1 MENVEH
7 GKFTQVLLTLPWRV
21 LRFFGRIVR
30 RFFVAVGVLAALAV
44 VGYVEFESIIEAL
57 DTRYASRI
65 DAYLGS
71 DRNAI
76 LRLHDPAY
84 FAQQTVLVTEDQR
97 TVACISSPEHRIL
110 IDDVAEVPPT
120 FVSAI
125 LASED
130 KNFFSHEGIDK
141 GAIVR
146 ALGKRVLQESHSG
159 ASTLTMQIA
168 KHLRGGTGRAST
180 EIEKIGD
187 IVMALRIEREFSREQ
202 LLLKYVNMPYF
213 GRGQYGI
220 EAASRAYF
228 GKPARDLALHQA
240 AFIVALINKP
250 ALPDRSF
257 AMDPALRAPEAI
269 RDANWA
275 EAARG
280 TMRVLDLMLA
290 EAAITDVEHARTA
303 DLVEKS
309 LRKEI
314 VPPGSGCG
322 THDHFLE
329 RVRILYKDR
338 FPINRGGLTISITR
352 DDALQEVLAKAV
364 DLTLSTYLA
373 RHADDADNDQLRA
386 GAFAVEF
393 TGDVLAE
400 VGNVNFRQ
408 LKYDVIATGWRQ
420 PGSTF
425 KIFTYGGL
433 VEQLANEVLAD
444 KSAPRKTDDVA
455 AEILERC
462 NVLDAP
468 FAVPLGRGRGIKQI
482 ENFHS
487 RSEPQYR
494 GDISCRIALGESRNT
509 AAMRAGAR
517 AGIRHVIEL
526 AYRLG
531 MPRDAKHVLQ
541 PYPTTAIGASEVNPL
556 SMASTAAFVNGG
568 FRVTPRFANDVCRE
582 GKSLLYKDAANRPQD
597 CDIKGENRPAPER
610 LVHPAV
616 AAAMTEL
623 LKGPLD
629 IGPTGTASALRSGV
643 IPGMDPLSEAVWKL
657 TPEARKKRTLA
668 FPLDK
673 AGEIAGKTGTAT
685 NADGR
690 TSDVWLLLFVPGP
703 PENPEKGIVLGFW
716 MGKDSKD
723 HPLGDRGSTGGPGFA
738 ESGARNWV
746 HSAATV
752 LAFLQKE
759 RGLLQPG
766 YQFQPMARDEVL
778 GDLEARK
785 PAPAP
790 QELIVPTK
798 GASIDR
804 PDAARDATP
813 PPLAQS
819 PTPPAASGGAL
830 LYQTHCIACH
840 DKQIHWRDRKLAR
853 DWASLAAQVRRWQAN
868 IGLAWTNEEIDEVVR
883 YLNRT
888 IYRFPDEAPKQIG

>member
-1 MENVEH
+1 MGSTGSDNF
-7 GKFTQVLLTLPWRV
+7 KLILLTRPWAV
-21 LRFFGRIVR
+21 LRFFGRIIR
-30 RFFVAVGVLAALAV
+30 RFLLAVGVLAALAV
-44 VGYVEFESIIEAL
+44 LGYIEFESIIEA
-57 DTRYASRI
+57 I
-65 DAYLGS
+65 DAHYARDIDSYLGI
-71 DRNAI
+71 DRNTIA
-76 LRLHDPAY
+76 RLHDRAY
-84 FAQQTVLVTEDQR
+84 FAQQSMFVTEDLK

-110 IDDVAEVPPT
+110 IDGVADIPPL

-130 KNFFSHEGIDK
+130 KNFFTHEGIDK

-146 ALGKRVLQESHSG
+146 ALAKHILHESRSG

-180 EIEKIGD
+180 EMEKVGD
-187 IVMALRIEREFSREQ
+187 IVMALRIEREFARQE

-228 GKPARDLALHQA
+228 GKPAKDLILSQV

-257 AMDPALRAPEAI
+257 ATDPLPRTREQI
-269 RDANWA
+269 HDANWA

-280 TMRVLDLMLA
+280 TMRVLDLMLDQGV
-290 EAAITDVEHARTA
+290 IDDVEYARSA

-314 VPPGSGCG
+314 LPRGMSCG

-338 FPINRGGLTISITR
+338 FPINKGGLTISITR
-352 DDALQEVLAKAV
+352 DDALQDVLAKAV
-364 DLTLSTYLA
+364 DLTLHTYLA
-373 RHADDADNDQLRA
+373 RHPDDADNDQLRA

-400 VGNVNFRQ
+400 VGNVNFSP
-408 LKYDVIATGWRQ
+408 LKYDVIASGWRQ

-425 KIFTYGGL
+425 KVFTYGGL
-433 VEQLANEVLAD
+433 VERLTNEVLA
-444 KSAPRKTDDVA
+444 AEPQLETVEEIA
-455 AEILERC
+455 AKVLERC
-462 NVLDAP
+462 TVLDAP
-468 FAVPLGRGRGIKQI
+468 VFVPLGRGRGVKKI

-487 RSEPQYR
+487 RSEPEYR

-517 AGIRHVIEL
+517 AGIKNVIDL
-526 AYRLG
+526 TYRLG
-531 MPRDAKHVLQ
+531 MPKDPKHLLQ

-556 SMASTAAFVNGG
+556 SMASTAAFLNGG
-568 FRVTPRFANDVCRE
+568 FRVTPRFANDVCRD
-582 GKSLLYKDAANRPQD
+582 GKSLLYIDEGSAKD
-597 CDIKGENRPAPER
+597 CDIKGENRPVPER
-610 LVHPAV
+610 LMHPAV
-616 AAAMTEL
+616 SAAMIEL

-629 IGPTGTASALRSGV
+629 IGPTGTASSVRSGV
-643 IPGMDPLSEAVWKL
+643 IPGMDPLSDAIWKL
-657 TPEARKKRTLA
+657 KPDERKKRMLA
-668 FPLDK
+668 FPFDL

-685 NADGR
+685 NADGK
-690 TSDVWLLLFVPGP
+690 TSDVWLLLFLPGP
-703 PENPEKGIVLGFW
+703 PEHPENGIVLGFW

-723 HPLGDRGSTGGPGFA
+723 HPLGNRGSTGGPGFA

-759 RGLLQPG
+759 RGLLRPG
-766 YQFQPMARDEVL
+766 YTFQPLMRDAAIRS
-778 GDLEARK
+778 LEAEKLTPSPRAVAAVIQTSD
-785 PAPAP
+785 P
-790 QELIVPTK
+790 VPDV
-798 GASIDR
+798 GV
-804 PDAARDATP
+804 DA
-813 PPLAQS
+813 
-819 PTPPAASGGAL
+819 
-830 LYQTHCIACH
+830 
-840 DKQIHWRDRKLAR
+840 
-853 DWASLAAQVRRWQAN
+853 N
-868 IGLAWTNEEIDEVVR
+868 
-883 YLNRT
+883 
-888 IYRFPDEAPKQIG
+888 

>member
-1 MENVEH
+1 MVQGDEA
-7 GKFTQVLLTLPWRV
+7 GKQKFNLWSLPWQV
-21 LRFFGRIVR
+21 LRFFGRIVA
-30 RFFVAVGVLAALAV
+30 RFFIVVGVLAALAV
-44 VGYVEFESIIEAL
+44 VGFIKFEAIVETIDA
-57 DTRYASRI
+57 RYASDI
-65 DAYLGS
+65 DDYLGI
-71 DRNAI
+71 DKAAI
-76 LRLHDPAY
+76 ARLRDPAY
-84 FAQQTVLVTEDQR
+84 FARQSVVITEDQK

-110 IDDVAEVPPT
+110 IDEFAEIPPL

-130 KNFFSHEGIDK
+130 KNFFTHEGIDK

-146 ALGKRVLQESHSG
+146 ALGKRILQESRSG

-168 KHLRGGTGRAST
+168 KHLRGGTGRASS
-180 EIEKIGD
+180 ELEKVGD
-187 IVMALRIEREFSREQ
+187 IVMALRIEREFPREQ

-228 GKPARDLALHQA
+228 GKPAKDLALHQV

-250 ALPDRSF
+250 ALPDRTF
-257 AMDPALRAPEAI
+257 AMDPLIKVREAI

-275 EAARG
+275 ESARG
-280 TMRVLDLMLA
+280 TMRVLDLMLDQGVIDEREYA
-290 EAAITDVEHARTA
+290 RAAN
-303 DLVEKS
+303 LVDKS

-314 VPPGSGCG
+314 LPPGIGCG

-338 FPINRGGLTISITR
+338 FPINKGGLTISITR

-364 DLTLSTYLA
+364 DLTVRTYLA
-373 RHADDADNDQLRA
+373 RHPHDADNDQLRA
-386 GAFAVEF
+386 GAFAIDF

-400 VGNVNFRQ
+400 VGNVNFNP
-408 LKYDVIATGWRQ
+408 LKYDVMATGWRQ

-433 VEQLANEVLAD
+433 VEQLTNEALQDGSSRTIDEIAAD
-444 KSAPRKTDDVA
+444 V
-455 AEILERC
+455 LERC
-462 NVLDAP
+462 TVLDAP
-468 FAVPLGRGRGIKQI
+468 YLVPLGRGRGVKKI

-487 RSEPQYR
+487 RSEPEYR
-494 GDISCRIALGESRNT
+494 GDLSCRIALGESRNT

-517 AGIRHVIEL
+517 AGIKHVIEL
-526 AYRLG
+526 TYRLG
-531 MPRDAKHVLQ
+531 MPKDEKHMLQ

-556 SMASTAAFVNGG
+556 AMASTAAFVNGG
-568 FRVTPRFANDVCRE
+568 YRVTPRFANDVCRD
-582 GKSLLYKDAANRPQD
+582 GKSLLRNEPDGRPKA
-597 CDIKGENRPAPER
+597 CDVKGEDRPAQER

-616 AAAMTEL
+616 SAAMIEL

-629 IGPTGTASALRSGV
+629 IGPTGTAASLRSGV
-643 IPGMDPLSEAVWKL
+643 IPGMDPLSDAVWKVK
-657 TPEARKKRTLA
+657 PEERKKRTLA
-668 FPLDK
+668 FPFDQ

-703 PENPEKGIVLGFW
+703 PEHPEKGVMLGFW

-723 HPLGDRGSTGGPGFA
+723 HPLGERGSTGGPGFA

-766 YQFQPMARDEVL
+766 YKFRPIFRDEML
-778 GDLEARK
+778 LKDEAKKTADEPR
-785 PAPAP
+785 AF
-790 QELIVPTK
+790 VPV
-798 GASIDR
+798 ASAVIDSVNATAN
-804 PDAARDATP
+804 AARERPTLTP
-813 PPLAQS
+813 
-819 PTPPAASGGAL
+819 
-830 LYQTHCIACH
+830 
-840 DKQIHWRDRKLAR
+840 
-853 DWASLAAQVRRWQAN
+853 
-868 IGLAWTNEEIDEVVR
+868 
-883 YLNRT
+883 
-888 IYRFPDEAPKQIG
+888 